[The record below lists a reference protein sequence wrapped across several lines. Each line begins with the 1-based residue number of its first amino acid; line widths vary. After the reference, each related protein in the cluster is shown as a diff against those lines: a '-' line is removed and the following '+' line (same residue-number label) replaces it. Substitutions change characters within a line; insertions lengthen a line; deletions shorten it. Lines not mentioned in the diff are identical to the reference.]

1 MNYKRLIESELTKRL
16 CLGTVQFGLDY
27 GIANEGRKVEKGEVF
42 EILKYAYNKG
52 INNLDTAFSYGESE
66 NLIGEFIN
74 KSKLNFKVISKLPTV
89 SKPDN
94 EEGIKKIF
102 YQSLT
107 NLNRKDLYG
116 YLIHKFDNFLK
127 YDILWDILEDLKKR
141 GYIKKIG
148 FSLYSPRELEVLL
161 DKRIN
166 FDIIQLPYS
175 IFDRRFEK
183 YFKLLRENNIE
194 IYARSVFL
202 HGLVFLKPDDL
213 SKSLSGASKCIYKVN
228 DLARKNDISINAL
241 CLNFALLNA
250 NVDKV
255 IIGIDSL
262 EHLKENIED
271 INLIQKVRDICDK
284 LDSLNIEDEKILLP
298 YDKFIY
304 QSEQCI

>member
-1 MNYKRLIESELTKRL
+1 MNYKRLIENELTKRL

-66 NLIGEFIN
+66 NLIGEFVN
-74 KSKLNFKVISKLPTV
+74 KSKLNFKVISKLPSL
-89 SKPDN
+89 SKFDN

-102 YQSLT
+102 YKSLT
-107 NLNRKDLYG
+107 HLNRKDLYG

-141 GYIKKIG
+141 GYIEKIG

-183 YFKLLRENNIE
+183 YFKLLKENSIE
-194 IYARSVFL
+194 VYARSVFL
-202 HGLVFLKPDDL
+202 QGLVFLKPDDL
-213 SKSLSGASKCIYKVN
+213 ARSLSGASKCVYKAN

-241 CLNFALLNA
+241 CLNFALLNT
-250 NVDKV
+250 NIDKV
-255 IIGIDSL
+255 IIGVDSL

-271 INLIQKVRDICDK
+271 VNLIQKVRNIYDK